1 MDINIEQLPFGVAI
15 INKATLI
22 IEEVNDYFC
31 KLFSINNKEGLSIEE
46 CQPLYFMI
54 DIIQECDEEYRLS
67 DFKYNDDSCL
77 DAILKNSNDKITA
90 YIIKKN
96 SQGSSIEGRMMSKL
110 LKLREERQEFITIST
125 ELKSKC
131 EIIEILRKREKEYMM
146 HLKDVMNNISE
157 GLIVLDNKGKY
168 NFCNRSIYS
177 IIDVSEE
184 NLRDYPN
191 IFSNYI
197 VEKIDGEE
205 NPEHYNSIF
214 DNKLTIK
221 NVIIL
226 LVSKDTGERKFIEFN
241 NSPIKGDNDEFVYSI
256 VTMKDVTDIRLH
268 ERLVQEQANFINDV
282 IDTMDIPIAVVS
294 YPQLELT
301 LANGRLKEFAGK
313 IFGSIDKT
321 LGWKPVRIKE
331 LLKDSGLKEL
341 NEALLNCGNNGVEGS
356 YSPFELTNAEG
367 KRYYK
372 IKFKPL
378 KDRNKNT
385 NLILINAMDITE
397 ETCRSIHLENITN
410 MKDEFFSLIS
420 HELRT
425 PLTVIHSSLQLAYS
439 VYGKEIT
446 PNIHKNMV
454 RISQNCSRLLKLI
467 NNILDISKAEAGFLT
482 LNSTNFD
489 IVSDTEYIVNSINS
503 YAKVKE
509 VELVFIS
516 NSNELLVNMDKDK
529 YEKILLNLLSN
540 AMKFTPAGKKIITK
554 IEERENCF
562 ILSVT
567 DQGIG
572 IPKDKIESIFDRF
585 AQVNSSLSRR
595 AEGTGLG
602 LSLVKKFVETM
613 GGSIEVKST
622 VDVGTEFI
630 LSFSKLCLDYAEK
643 DSFALMDVNVQEKI
657 NIEFSDID

>member
-1 MDINIEQLPFGVAI
+1 MEVNIEHLPFGVAVI
-15 INKATLI
+15 DKNTLI
-22 IEEVNDYFC
+22 IETVNDYFC
-31 KLFSINNKEGLSIEE
+31 KIFSIDHKAGITIEE
-46 CQPLYFMI
+46 CQPLFFLM
-54 DIIQECDEEYRLS
+54 DIIEEGEEEYRLN
-67 DFKYNDDSCL
+67 DFKYNEETCL
-77 DAILKNSNDKITA
+77 DIILKNSKDKITA
-90 YIIKKN
+90 YTIKKK
-96 SQGSSIEGRMMSKL
+96 SQGSSLEGRMMSKL

-168 NFCNRSIYS
+168 NFCNKSIYS

-184 NLRDYPN
+184 SLKDYPN

-197 VEKIDGEE
+197 IEKVNDVENTGWLD
-205 NPEHYNSIF
+205 YIF
-214 DNKLTIK
+214 NNKLLIK
-221 NVIIL
+221 NVVIL
-226 LVSKDTGERKFIEFN
+226 LIHKDTGERKFIEFN
-241 NSPIKGDNDEFVYSI
+241 NSPIKDENDEFVYSI
-256 VTMKDVTDIRLH
+256 VTMKDVTDIKLH
-268 ERLVQEQANFINDV
+268 ERLVQEQAAFINDV
-282 IDTMDIPIAVVS
+282 INTMDIPVAVVS
-294 YPQLELT
+294 YPLLEIT
-301 LANGRLKEFAGK
+301 LANGKLREFANK
-313 IFGSIDKT
+313 IFGNKCKNRGERS
-321 LGWKPVRIKE
+321 LSLKE
-331 LLKDSGLKEL
+331 LLIGEEYKEI
-341 NEALLNCGNNGVEGS
+341 NESILNCGNKGVECS
-356 YSPFELTNAEG
+356 YSPFELNDDGE

-385 NLILINAMDITE
+385 NLILISAMDITE
-397 ETCRSIHLENITN
+397 ETCRSMHLENITN

-425 PLTVIHSSLQLAYS
+425 PLTVIHSSLQLAYN

-467 NNILDISKAEAGFLT
+467 NNILDITKAEAGFLT
-482 LNSTNFD
+482 LNISNFD
-489 IVSDTEYIVNSINS
+489 IVSNTEYVVNSINS
-503 YAKVKE
+503 YAKVKDI
-509 VELVFIS
+509 ELIFIS
-516 NSNELLVNMDKDK
+516 NRNQLYVNLDKDK

-540 AMKFTPAGKKIITK
+540 AMKFTPSGKKIITK
-554 IEERENCF
+554 IEEKDNCF
-562 ILSVT
+562 TLSVS

-602 LSLVKKFVETM
+602 LSLVKKFVELM

-630 LSFSKLCLDYAEK
+630 LSFKKLCIDYAESE
-643 DSFALMDVNVQEKI
+643 SFALMDVNMEEKI